1 MSAVAGLWKQ
11 YSGAARRAAPAPRP
25 TGSAPSSPPQQAK
38 GFTSSDPFYDH
49 SWEPAP
55 GQRGKDTYADLD
67 SARADADERKRER
80 EQRMALERREAEIER
95 REREVKRKQEVS
107 ADRRASLPPPS
118 PPHSRSKHESSS
130 SIVSLHY
137 ILNHPSLNP
146 VEGWWPVVVQVEQR

>member
-11 YSGAARRAAPAPRP
+11 YSGAAAAATRRAAPPRP
-25 TGSAPSSPPQQAK
+25 STGSAPSSPPQQAK
-38 GFTSSDPFYDH
+38 GFSSSDPFYDH

-67 SARADADERKRER
+67 SARVEADERKRER

-107 ADRRASLPPPS
+107 ADRRASLPPP
-118 PPHSRSKHESSS
+118 PPPRSKSKHAPSSS
-130 SIVSLHY
+130 LVSLHY
-137 ILNHPSLNP
+137 ILNHPSVNP
-146 VEGWWPVVVQVEQR
+146 VGGWWAAA